1 MIGSHWFAYNIQT
14 YKGFIC
20 EVNNPAGLS
29 VFWNFGMTQFAT
41 GKCWCFDDGQFYAV
55 ELAVVLSVSC
65 LMEEIGVCEPQ
76 ATFENGPSAPD
87 TRLMLLQGG
96 FLLGSIVGSLL
107 EAVWHQFMIESDLL
121 HQLD

>member
-65 LMEEIGVCEPQ
+65 LMEEIGVSLSSPVS
-76 ATFENGPSAPD
+76 P
-87 TRLMLLQGG
+87 RLPLKMDLLLQTP
-96 FLLGSIVGSLL
+96 
-107 EAVWHQFMIESDLL
+107 D
-121 HQLD
+121 